1 MPQPGACRLKLIT
14 AQQELHDQLK
24 VMRCE
29 KYVAEALHAADLEAE
44 EQASSSIGCCV
55 HLLTCCV
62 LWHPACDQML
72 LSFQS
77 SYVIVCACVG
87 M

>member
-1 MPQPGACRLKLIT
+1 MLQPGACRLKLVT
-14 AQQELHDQLK
+14 AQQELHDQLM

-44 EQASSSIGCCV
+44 EQASS
-55 HLLTCCV
+55 LAAL
-62 LWHPACDQML
+62 A
-72 LSFQS
+72 
-77 SYVIVCACVG
+77 IVCSPADMLCASAHS